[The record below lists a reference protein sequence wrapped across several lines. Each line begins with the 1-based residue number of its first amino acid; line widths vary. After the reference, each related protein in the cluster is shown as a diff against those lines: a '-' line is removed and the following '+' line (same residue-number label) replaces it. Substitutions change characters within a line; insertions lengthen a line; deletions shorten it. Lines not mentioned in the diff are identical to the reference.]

1 MSNDTRTTLDA
12 WLRQLTDGAV
22 GLDPHN
28 VAAVV
33 RDASSLPLYV
43 LYPGG
48 AGDVFILA
56 VQIDTL
62 PRDCPREVLAQLLAM
77 NNQPALAP
85 GAFGVN
91 GEDGTLTYR
100 YFGEMAG
107 MDFLCFR
114 NTVAN
119 FCALAERALTEYRK
133 LAFSA
138 PAAARRPM
146 MSARHAV

>member
-12 WLRQLTDGAV
+12 WLRQLTNGAV
-22 GLDPHN
+22 CLDEHN
-28 VAAVV
+28 VAAIM

-48 AGDVFILA
+48 SGEVYILA
-56 VQIDTL
+56 AQIDTL
-62 PRDCPREVLAQLLAM
+62 PRDCPREVLAQLLAL

-107 MDFLCFR
+107 MDFPGFR

-119 FCALAERALTEYRK
+119 FCILAERAHAEYRK
-133 LAFSA
+133 LAFTA
-138 PAAARRPM
+138 PAPARKPMLAAQR
-146 MSARHAV
+146 AV